1 ISISGI
7 NGTTTRSNQAVQLK
21 LQSRLNSYSTIID
34 CIVTDRVTDD
44 IPSSNVKRTAF
55 EIPRN
60 IELADPNFHIASKI
74 DILIGADT
82 FWNLICV
89 GQIKPSQKHPTLQKT
104 RLGWILAG
112 RLNNSVMNSR
122 NMQSFHASLS
132 NSELNE
138 QLSKFWQLD
147 EIHYKSNSYTLEESF
162 CVKHF
167 LENVSTNEQGRYIV
181 KLPLKEELIVSIGNS
196 RNIALSR
203 LQGLERRFV
212 RDPHLKKR
220 YSDFID
226 EYLTLGHMKPI
237 VEQSSNESGAY
248 YLPHHCVLK
257 ESAKSTKL
265 RVVFDGSCKT
275 DTGISLNDSMMI
287 GPVVQEDLMSI
298 LMRFRIYIYVIVAD
312 IIKMYRQILL
322 HPSQTKLQRILWR
335 LMSDL
340 DVKIYELLT
349 VTYGTAAASFLATM
363 CLKHLAEKYA
373 HVFPIGSLHVI
384 RNFYGDDLL
393 TGANTISEAMVIRD
407 QVVQL
412 LKLASFELSKWG
424 SNCPELL
431 NGVSDQSEGLVPFD
445 KDSDFRILGILWDRD
460 DDTFRFSYKPSQQP
474 NVVTKRSILSEVS
487 RLFDPL
493 GLLGPIIVIAK
504 LIIQDLWISKVY
516 WDESI
521 QQDSHTKWLRL
532 KLQLPC
538 LNQFHIPRC
547 VGNFANPKST
557 QIHGFCDA
565 SQRAYGA
572 CVYIRMKV
580 GHQRYQSNL
589 LCSKSRVAP
598 LKAVTLPRLEL
609 QAALLLSQLVDKIR
623 SSIDLTDVEV
633 FLSSDSKITLNWI
646 ASPSRKWSTFV
657 VNRVGEIQRLTDIS
671 SWRYVASCNNPAD
684 ILSRGS
690 FPDDLIDSHM
700 WWHGPSFLLEPDGHW
715 PSGEYNSFDG
725 EIPEQRVVCTAVVS
739 IDCEVIDDLLNKFS
753 SVNKICR
760 ILAYCSRFTK
770 PQDSISQSIEISPK
784 EIINSLNIICKV
796 VQMKAFI
803 NEYHALKNQNDIS
816 KSSCI
821 LSLSPFMSED
831 GLIRVGGRLKNS
843 ALSFDACHQIVLPR
857 NHILTKRIIEF
868 EHQRNM
874 HSPLQA
880 TMAAV
885 RQRFWPLSLRSS
897 TRKIINNCV
906 ICFKAKPIFSETIM
920 GSLPAPRVN
929 VSRPFSHCGV
939 DYAGPVT
946 LREGKRRNSRNHKAY
961 IAVFVCFATK
971 ALHLELVSDL
981 TTDAFISS
989 LKRLISRRGKPERMY
1004 SDNATTFVGA
1014 QRQIK
1019 EFYDFLKT
1027 EQAQNSIEHFL
1038 RDQQT
1043 EWHFIPPNAP
1053 HFGGLWEAAVKSA
1066 KFHLTRIVG
1075 TANLTFEEM
1084 STVLCEIEAI
1094 LNSRPLVPLT
1104 SDPND
1109 LGYLSPGHFL
1119 VGSPLNSFPARNLT
1133 DVNTNKL
1140 LRWQVVEQMRQHF
1153 WHRWSSEY
1161 LNSLQERHK
1170 WKMSKGQQLKLDQ
1183 LVLIKQQGVA
1193 PLQWI
1198 TGRIE
1203 DIHLGSDGLARSAK
1217 VRTSKGSYVRPLS
1230 KLAILPI

>member
-1 ISISGI
+1 MKTKEEDTKVPIINKIIKFTFTNSLNHQSLIGLSDIQKLQYLRATLTDEASNVLSPLEISEANYAVAWDLLKERFDNKRDIVQTHLKSIIELPVMTKENVVELRQIADGSARHMLALKALKRPTEHWDDLLVYLLSSKLDPTTEREWRLSLKDSELPTLKQFHAFLAHRCQAIESTGTCRICSRKHNTLLHIPESSDRNKASDDHKEEASSSESTNTSTPHAVVSHASNTVDSKCILLSTAVALVQSKNGSLQPCRVLLDSGSQANFISKDTLNTLGLIPRSIDISIS
-7 NGTTTRSNQAVQLK
+7 
-21 LQSRLNSYSTIID
+21 
-34 CIVTDRVTDD
+34 
-44 IPSSNVKRTAF
+44 
-55 EIPRN
+55 
-60 IELADPNFHIASKI
+60 
-74 DILIGADT
+74 DT

-474 NVVTKRSILSEVS
+474 NVWIGMNRFSKT
-487 RLFDPL
+487 
-493 GLLGPIIVIAK
+493 
-504 LIIQDLWISKVY
+504 LI
-516 WDESI
+516 
-521 QQDSHTKWLRL
+521 
-532 KLQLPC
+532 
-538 LNQFHIPRC
+538 
-547 VGNFANPKST
+547 
-557 QIHGFCDA
+557 
-565 SQRAYGA
+565 
-572 CVYIRMKV
+572 
-580 GHQRYQSNL
+580 
-589 LCSKSRVAP
+589 
-598 LKAVTLPRLEL
+598 
-609 QAALLLSQLVDKIR
+609 
-623 SSIDLTDVEV
+623 
-633 FLSSDSKITLNWI
+633 
-646 ASPSRKWSTFV
+646 
-657 VNRVGEIQRLTDIS
+657 
-671 SWRYVASCNNPAD
+671 
-684 ILSRGS
+684 
-690 FPDDLIDSHM
+690 
-700 WWHGPSFLLEPDGHW
+700 
-715 PSGEYNSFDG
+715 
-725 EIPEQRVVCTAVVS
+725 
-739 IDCEVIDDLLNKFS
+739 
-753 SVNKICR
+753 
-760 ILAYCSRFTK
+760 
-770 PQDSISQSIEISPK
+770 
-784 EIINSLNIICKV
+784 
-796 VQMKAFI
+796 
-803 NEYHALKNQNDIS
+803 QN
-816 KSSCI
+816 
-821 LSLSPFMSED
+821 
-831 GLIRVGGRLKNS
+831 G
-843 ALSFDACHQIVLPR
+843 
-857 NHILTKRIIEF
+857 
-868 EHQRNM
+868 
-874 HSPLQA
+874 
-880 TMAAV
+880 
-885 RQRFWPLSLRSS
+885 
-897 TRKIINNCV
+897 
-906 ICFKAKPIFSETIM
+906 
-920 GSLPAPRVN
+920 
-929 VSRPFSHCGV
+929 
-939 DYAGPVT
+939 
-946 LREGKRRNSRNHKAY
+946 
-961 IAVFVCFATK
+961 
-971 ALHLELVSDL
+971 
-981 TTDAFISS
+981 
-989 LKRLISRRGKPERMY
+989 
-1004 SDNATTFVGA
+1004 
-1014 QRQIK
+1014 
-1019 EFYDFLKT
+1019 
-1027 EQAQNSIEHFL
+1027 
-1038 RDQQT
+1038 
-1043 EWHFIPPNAP
+1043 
-1053 HFGGLWEAAVKSA
+1053 
-1066 KFHLTRIVG
+1066 
-1075 TANLTFEEM
+1075 
-1084 STVLCEIEAI
+1084 
-1094 LNSRPLVPLT
+1094 
-1104 SDPND
+1104 
-1109 LGYLSPGHFL
+1109 
-1119 VGSPLNSFPARNLT
+1119 
-1133 DVNTNKL
+1133 
-1140 LRWQVVEQMRQHF
+1140 
-1153 WHRWSSEY
+1153 
-1161 LNSLQERHK
+1161 
-1170 WKMSKGQQLKLDQ
+1170 
-1183 LVLIKQQGVA
+1183 
-1193 PLQWI
+1193 
-1198 TGRIE
+1198 
-1203 DIHLGSDGLARSAK
+1203 
-1217 VRTSKGSYVRPLS
+1217 
-1230 KLAILPI
+1230 